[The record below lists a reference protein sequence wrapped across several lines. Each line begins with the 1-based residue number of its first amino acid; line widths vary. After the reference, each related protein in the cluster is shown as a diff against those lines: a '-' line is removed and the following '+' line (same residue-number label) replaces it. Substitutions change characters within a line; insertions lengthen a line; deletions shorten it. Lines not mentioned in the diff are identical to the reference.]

1 MRTII
6 IYEMESSMVKTNS
19 LLDAYEIGQ
28 AIQLEA
34 VISEQL
40 FFNEENR
47 YGVYRVEQ
55 SKKMNCLV
63 SGYFPYD
70 IKPNITYKISGFVST
85 YKDEKQI
92 KLETIY
98 ITPPVSNTEIVE
110 QLKQIKGV
118 NKAAVSIVE
127 RYGLNSISYC
137 INYPHEV
144 AEDIKGITPALA
156 QTISI
161 ELQLR
166 FAQMDIREQLKLWGF
181 TSKQSEAI
189 TQKLGQSALLII
201 RKNPYDIIELIHG
214 IGFKTID
221 KLAAQF
227 GFNQLSEVR
236 AIAAIRY
243 CLAEAAQQGHCYM
256 KRDMLIEQLLKMLS
270 IHITPYECASLLA
283 KGSKQKKLNY
293 EHEGAIF
300 PLATEHLMRFM
311 DQYDAEQNE
320 LKRERMQFT
329 VAGFSINKINT
340 FIDELI
346 EQQRIVVQDERVY
359 LQEYYVAELKF
370 AYKIIQLMLYDG
382 SSFDNKEII
391 EQTLADGQYK
401 LEAKQ
406 LEAVRMF
413 TEAEGGFM
421 ILNGSAGCGKTF
433 TLNII
438 LEVLERIYKAQN
450 KSIQIHVMAPTGKAA
465 QVASFATKRVAT
477 TIHRGLRWKPEGGFQ
492 FNEQEPLPCDV
503 LVVDESS
510 MLDIR
515 LAYQLSKAIKNNCK
529 VIFMGDT
536 KQLQSVGAGNVLHDL
551 ISTGLVPIV
560 TLDVVK
566 RQGKDSGI
574 IDNARRIINFEM
586 IQSEP
591 AKGDSFVLKSNS
603 PAHTLQLLIKGI
615 ERLYTSK
622 RFSMAEIQVLSPM
635 RKGIIGVDYLNYI
648 LQQSF
653 NVKEQEQLSY
663 FNKSVSIN
671 NQENEELTKVELSF
685 YKGDK
690 VIHLVNDYAM
700 PWYSYVNGEYTSLE
714 KLGITNG
721 ECGVIF
727 EITKLPSLT
736 SGDQVRVT
744 VKYDEGFV
752 HYINPGAELD
762 HAYALTIHKS
772 QGSQW
777 PAVFMP
783 IGQEQRHMLTNSLIY
798 TGFTRAK
805 QFQCVIGQLQT
816 IDLAIKN
823 DTTEARLTS
832 LGERFGV

>member
-6 IYEMESSMVKTNS
+6 NKEMESSMVKTSS

-28 AIQLEA
+28 AIRLEA
-34 VISEQL
+34 AIIDQL

-47 YGVYRVEQ
+47 YGVYRIENN
-55 SKKMNCLV
+55 KDTCLI

-70 IKPNITYKISGFVST
+70 IKPKQTYRIAGTVST

-92 KLETIY
+92 KLESIF
-98 ITPPVSNTEIVE
+98 ITLPTSETDVIDH
-110 QLKQIKGV
+110 LKEIKGV
-118 NKAAVSIVE
+118 KKVASLIVE
-127 RYGLNSISYC
+127 RYGLNSIAYC
-137 INYPHEV
+137 IDYPHEV
-144 AEDIKGITPALA
+144 SNDIKGVSESLA

-166 FAQMDIREQLKLWGF
+166 FAQIDIREKLKLWGF
-181 TSKQSEAI
+181 TAKQSESIA
-189 TQKLGQSALLII
+189 QKLGQTALVVI
-201 RKNPYDIIELIHG
+201 RKNPYELIDLIHG

-221 KLAAQF
+221 KLASQF

-243 CLAEAAQQGHCYM
+243 CLAESATQGHCYM
-256 KRDMLIEQLLKMLS
+256 KRDILISQLLTMLS
-270 IHITPYECASLLA
+270 VQLTPFECASLLA
-283 KGSKQKKLNY
+283 KGNNQKKLKY
-293 EHEGAIF
+293 EHEGATFTIAADKLIQF
-300 PLATEHLMRFM
+300 MNRF
-311 DQYDAEQNE
+311 DEETDDE
-320 LKRERMQFT
+320 KRERMHFT
-329 VAGFSINKINT
+329 LAGFEEKKINAL
-340 FIDELI
+340 IDELI
-346 EQQRIVVQDERVY
+346 EQQRIIIQEDRVY
-359 LQEYYVAELKF
+359 LREYYMAELKF
-370 AYKIIQLMLYDG
+370 AYKIIQLMLFEG
-382 SSFDNKEII
+382 LNFDNGKII
-391 EQTLADGQYK
+391 EQALVEGQYK
-401 LEAKQ
+401 LETKQ
-406 LEAVRMF
+406 LEAVRTF
-413 TEAEGGFM
+413 TAAEGGFM

-438 LEVLERIYKAQN
+438 LDVLERLYKAQN
-450 KSIQIHVMAPTGKAA
+450 KTIHIHVMAPTGKAA
-465 QVASFATKRVAT
+465 QVASVATKQVAT
-477 TIHRGLRWKPEGGFQ
+477 TIHRGLRWQPDGGFQ
-492 FNEQEPLPCDV
+492 YNEQEPLPCDV

-515 LAYQLSKAIKNNCK
+515 LAYQLSRAIKNNCK

-551 ISTGLVPIV
+551 IATGLVPIV

-586 IQSEP
+586 IRSEQ
-591 AKGDSFVLKSNS
+591 AKGDSFVLESNS
-603 PAHTLQLLIKGI
+603 NTHTLQLLIKGI
-615 ERLYTSK
+615 ERLCHTK
-622 RFSMAEIQVLSPM
+622 RFNLADIQVLSPM
-635 RKGIIGVDYLNYI
+635 RKGMLGVDYLNYI

-653 NVKEQEQLSY
+653 NMPSEEQPSY
-663 FNKSVSIN
+663 FNKSVVI
-671 NQENEELTKVELSF
+671 EEKKEEKNTKVELN
-685 YKGDK
+685 YYVGDK

-700 PWYSYVNGEYTSLE
+700 PWYSYENGQYSPLE
-714 KLGITNG
+714 KQGITNG
-721 ECGVIF
+721 ECGVIYN
-727 EITKLPSLT
+727 IVKLPSIT
-736 SGDQVRVT
+736 SGEQVRIT

-783 IGQEQRHMLTNSLIY
+783 IGYEQRHMLTNSLIY

-816 IDLAIKN
+816 IKAAIKH
-823 DTTEARLTS
+823 DTMEARLTS
-832 LGERFGV
+832 LKERFVV